1 MQRPTPNQEAAVRGE
16 LQVVSAALLLS
27 AMDTRVRAEPTSL
40 QMLCVR
46 GAHLAAFHL
55 LWYMFVLAAWRRS
68 AAFLLA
74 WFLK

>member
-40 QMLCVR
+40 QMLCVCEEPTSLHFTCCGTCLYWLR
-46 GAHLAAFHL
+46 GADPLHFC
-55 LWYMFVLAAWRRS
+55 
-68 AAFLLA
+68 
-74 WFLK
+74 